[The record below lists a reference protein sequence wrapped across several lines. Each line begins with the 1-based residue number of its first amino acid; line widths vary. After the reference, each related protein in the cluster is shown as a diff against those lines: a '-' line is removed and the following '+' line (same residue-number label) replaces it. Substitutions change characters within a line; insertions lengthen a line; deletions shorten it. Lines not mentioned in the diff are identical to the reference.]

1 MEAAL
6 GIRVKSG
13 WASAVLV
20 GAGNGSPV
28 FLHRGRLLLS
38 DPRVP
43 KSSQP
48 YHRGF
53 GRLQKNDAILERLT
67 GIVYQAAAR
76 SFGSLVADCTTKGH
90 RPTTVALVVGSTID
104 PERIGNEHIRA
115 HASEARLFRVAL
127 ERAASAV
134 DLPCAVVRE
143 RDLRALVSRPGS
155 EWAVR
160 IDNLGRAAG
169 RPWAADEKLA
179 ARAAW
184 ASLANIVVAGASRTY
199 ADTD

>member
-6 GIRVKSG
+6 GIRVKTG

-20 GAGNGSPV
+20 GAEGRSPV

-38 DPRVP
+38 DPKVP

-53 GRLQKNDAILERLT
+53 GRLQKDDAVLERLSS
-67 GIVYQAAAR
+67 IVYHAATVSLS
-76 SFGSLVADCTTKGH
+76 SFVKQCRTRGH
-90 RPTTVALVVGSTID
+90 EPATITLVVGSTID
-104 PERIGNEHIRA
+104 PERIANEHIRA

-134 DLPCAVVRE
+134 NLPCAITRE
-143 RDLRALVSRPGS
+143 RDLRAVVGPGS
-155 EWAVR
+155 GWAAT

-179 ARAAW
+179 AHAAW
-184 ASLANIVVAGASRTY
+184 TSLANIAVGTSPNV
-199 ADTD
+199 

>member
-20 GAGNGSPV
+20 GAENSSPV

-38 DPRVP
+38 DPKVP
-43 KSSQP
+43 KSTQP

-53 GRLQKNDAILERLT
+53 GRLQKNQEVLERLR
-67 GIVYQAAAR
+67 GIVFHVAALSLSSFMTDCRAR
-76 SFGSLVADCTTKGH
+76 GH
-90 RPTTVALVVGSTID
+90 RPATISLVVGSTID

-115 HASEARLFRVAL
+115 HASEAELFRVSL

-134 DLPCAVVRE
+134 GLPCTVARE
-143 RDLRALVSRPGS
+143 RDLRAVGHRLGT
-155 EWAVR
+155 EWIVT

-169 RPWAADEKLA
+169 RPWGADEKLA

-184 ASLANIVVAGASRTY
+184 MSLAKIAVGAP
-199 ADTD
+199 ANQ

>member
-20 GAGNGSPV
+20 GSAASSPV

-38 DPRVP
+38 DPRVT
-43 KSSQP
+43 KSTQP

-53 GRLQKNDAILERLT
+53 GRLQKDDEVLERLR
-67 GIVYQAAAR
+67 GIIFHAAALSLS
-76 SFGSLVADCTTKGH
+76 SFVKDCRVRGH
-90 RPTTVALVVGSTID
+90 RPTTISLVVGSTID
-104 PERIGNEHIRA
+104 PDRIGNEHIRA
-115 HASEARLFRVAL
+115 HASEAKLFRVSL
-127 ERAASAV
+127 ERAASAAG
-134 DLPCAVVRE
+134 LPCTVARE
-143 RDLRALVSRPGS
+143 KDLRAVGHPHGP
-155 EWAVR
+155 EWINT

-169 RPWAADEKLA
+169 RPWGADEKLA

-184 ASLANIVVAGASRTY
+184 LSLANIAVGAS
-199 ADTD
+199 ANG